1 MEKPYFDAPKQV
13 VFADPDN
20 AGQWIIG
27 VAYHDEIICMC
38 CGAVFE
44 IADVVEMA
52 EEAGFKQAIYPYEDW
67 IDVSYEITDGEM
79 PVGLSMDDTHIFET

>member
-27 VAYHDEIICMC
+27 IAYHDEIICAC
-38 CGAVFE
+38 CGGIFE

-52 EEAGFKQAIYPYEDW
+52 EEAGCKQAIYPYEDW
-67 IDVSYEITDGEM
+67 IDVSYEITGDEM
-79 PVGLSMDDTHIFET
+79 PAGLSMNDIGIFET